1 MEFDVDDLLAG
12 CDDGLAP
19 GEDVPAAVVQ
29 CQDRAGAQTWHPIAR
44 EPGVQ
49 SIPAAHCSTRLQL
62 PHSRPGGPLARRIGN
77 TGTAQSAALEG
88 WASPRRT
95 SRRPGA

>member
-1 MEFDVDDLLAG
+1 MEFDVDDLPAG

-19 GEDVPAAVVQ
+19 GEDVRAAVGQ

-49 SIPAAHCSTRLQL
+49 SIPAARCNTRLQL

-77 TGTAQSAALEG
+77 TGTAQSAVPEG
-88 WASPRRT
+88 WAFLRRT
-95 SRRPGA
+95 SPKP